1 MLSGILQAR
10 VAHLLLELG
19 YLEVFSQVFPDA
31 VAEEHG
37 GSGAVG
43 GEHVAVQ
50 NHVFILDDV
59 GSGFVEF
66 PVDVLGRVGR
76 DILP

>member
-37 GSGAVG
+37 GSGTVG
-43 GEHVAVQ
+43 GEHISVQ
-50 NHVFILDDV
+50 HHVFILHDV
-59 GSGFVEF
+59 APAS
-66 PVDVLGRVGR
+66 LSSR
-76 DILP
+76 

>member
-31 VAEEHG
+31 VAE
-37 GSGAVG
+37 A
-43 GEHVAVQ
+43 
-50 NHVFILDDV
+50 
-59 GSGFVEF
+59 GFRPFRPALSESF
-66 PVDVLGRVGR
+66 CQARFRRNREIFRWKQSDP
-76 DILP
+76 